1 MEIGIFVAFAAG
13 LFFMLGGIF
22 NFTFIND
29 PPKAMAFFY
38 THSFL
43 RLFLP
48 VTGMRI
54 FNIILGLCFI
64 SVAIIHIIG

>member
-1 MEIGIFVAFAAG
+1 MEIGAIVACAAG
-13 LFFMLGGIF
+13 LFFIAGGIF
-22 NFTFIND
+22 NFGFLND

-48 VTGMRI
+48 ITGMRI
-54 FNIILGLCFI
+54 FNIILGLCFVLV
-64 SVAIIHIIG
+64 VAINILS